1 MEHISVLLNE
11 SIDMLQ
17 IKEDGIYVDC
27 TLGRGGHSSEILKRL
42 TSGHLYAFDCDQNA
56 IDESTPRLQAI
67 GDNFTLIHSPFE
79 NLKSEL
85 AKRGVDFVDGIFMDL
100 GVSSP
105 QFDDGQRGFS
115 YRSNARLDMRMD
127 QSQELDAYAVVNTY
141 DKEDL
146 IRILK
151 RYGEEPF
158 AVKIANKICSAREN
172 APIESTFDL
181 VDVIK

>member
-17 IKEDGIYVDC
+17 IKRRWDLC
-27 TLGRGGHSSEILKRL
+27 RLHSRSRGHSSEILKRL

-105 QFDDGQRGFS
+105 QFDDGQRGL
-115 YRSNARLDMRMD
+115 AI
-127 QSQELDAYAVVNTY
+127 V
-141 DKEDL
+141 
-146 IRILK
+146 
-151 RYGEEPF
+151 
-158 AVKIANKICSAREN
+158 
-172 APIESTFDL
+172 
-181 VDVIK
+181 

>member
-115 YRSNARLDMRMD
+115 YRLNARLDMRMD
-127 QSQELDAYAVVNTY
+127 QSQELDAYAVLN
-141 DKEDL
+141 E
-146 IRILK
+146 IGR
-151 RYGEEPF
+151 
-158 AVKIANKICSAREN
+158 ASCRER
-172 APIESTFDL
+172 
-181 VDVIK
+181 V

>member
-79 NLKSEL
+79 NLNVLFSNNFL
-85 AKRGVDFVDGIFMDL
+85 RIRVDHG
-100 GVSSP
+100 
-105 QFDDGQRGFS
+105 GFG
-115 YRSNARLDMRMD
+115 LVP
-127 QSQELDAYAVVNTY
+127 VV
-141 DKEDL
+141 EV
-146 IRILK
+146 
-151 RYGEEPF
+151 
-158 AVKIANKICSAREN
+158 ASAN
-172 APIESTFDL
+172 ES
-181 VDVIK
+181 